1 MSVVVIDDLTAL
13 EKYVPAW
20 ENLAA
25 AALEPN
31 VFYEPWMLM
40 PAIRAFGAGQ
50 RVRFALILAP
60 DPERP
65 LEPPLLAGIFP
76 LEQQSRYQGLSQK
89 LPFKTLRLW
98 KHKYCYLCT
107 PLIRAGYGREVIAA
121 FFDWL
126 DAGSHGCSLME
137 FAFIAGDG
145 LFYNLLIDYFD
156 RHAKLNYVTSC
167 FMRALFRPSSDAEA
181 YMRAA
186 LHGTRRHELRRHERR
201 LSEAGRLEY
210 LSLEPGDDVA
220 AWTEDFLQTEA
231 ISWKGKGGRALSQ
244 DEADREYFVEV
255 AQEAFRRGQLMML
268 AMRLDGR
275 PIAHKCNFL
284 SGPGSF
290 AFKIAFDEKYARHSP
305 GVLLELENIRR
316 LHTQSKIRWMDSC
329 ADPSHPML
337 DRLWPDRRTIQDV
350 VVGAGRPLGDWV
362 VATAP
367 LLRLL
372 NRKLLRRGANGS
384 RNRAGGRTEEE
395 R

>member
-1 MSVVVIDDLTAL
+1 MANEKVTRRSIIGVPTPPLAASRPSAGDVTNEGTGMSVVVIDDLTAL

-50 RVRFALILAP
+50 RVRFALILASG
-60 DPERP
+60 PERA

-167 FMRALFRPSSDAEA
+167 FMR
-181 YMRAA
+181 
-186 LHGTRRHELRRHERR
+186 
-201 LSEAGRLEY
+201 
-210 LSLEPGDDVA
+210 
-220 AWTEDFLQTEA
+220 
-231 ISWKGKGGRALSQ
+231 
-244 DEADREYFVEV
+244 
-255 AQEAFRRGQLMML
+255 
-268 AMRLDGR
+268 
-275 PIAHKCNFL
+275 
-284 SGPGSF
+284 
-290 AFKIAFDEKYARHSP
+290 
-305 GVLLELENIRR
+305 
-316 LHTQSKIRWMDSC
+316 
-329 ADPSHPML
+329 
-337 DRLWPDRRTIQDV
+337 
-350 VVGAGRPLGDWV
+350 
-362 VATAP
+362 
-367 LLRLL
+367 
-372 NRKLLRRGANGS
+372 
-384 RNRAGGRTEEE
+384 
-395 R
+395 